1 MKHNS
6 SVISLNDFSTLND
19 RPVNTIFGAKIK
31 IYLLY
36 PAVIVIY
43 SVL

>member
-19 RPVNTIFGAKIK
+19 RAVNTIFGAKMK

-36 PAVIVIY
+36 TAAIVIY
-43 SVL
+43 SVI